1 MFRSEGLVQ
10 AYTGNGKG
18 KTTAAIGQALR
29 AAGQGARVGIVF
41 FMKGSKNYG
50 EFKALEH
57 FPNVKTAWAGRHYC
71 IACGEETDIDYSEA
85 RRGLQAAKQFLK
97 EGYDMVVLDE
107 ISIVLMH
114 HLAAQK
120 EIEEIIRTKPEKTE
134 LILTGISMP
143 ATLVQ
148 MADLVTEMKEI
159 KHPYHK
165 GVTAR
170 KGIEY

>member
-1 MFRSEGLVQ
+1 MFRSVGLVQ
-10 AYTGNGKG
+10 VYTGNGKG
-18 KTTAAIGQALR
+18 KTTAAVGQALR

-50 EFKALEH
+50 EFKALEL

-71 IACGEETDIDYSEA
+71 IACGEETDVDYSEA

-97 EGYDMVVLDE
+97 EGCDMVILDE
-107 ISIVLMH
+107 ISVVLFH
-114 HLAAQK
+114 HLAAQR
-120 EIEEIIRTKPEKTE
+120 EIEDIINTKPEATE
-134 LILTGISMP
+134 LILTGINMP
-143 ATLVQ
+143 AALIQ

-159 KHPYHK
+159 KHPNRK
-165 GVTAR
+165 GITAR